1 VKSVSFRQAFQ
12 FLTDN
17 DPYAWQEQLYCSFCD
32 GNLPDQIS
40 LPTGAGKTQIIT
52 CWCLALV
59 KNQTLPRRLV
69 YVVDRRSVVDQS
81 TKVVEE
87 LVARLQNAEANSP
100 VAELLRHLP
109 NGLGASTL
117 RGEFVDNKEWSTFPH
132 RPSVVC
138 GTVDMVGSRLLF
150 SGYGDGP
157 YSRAL
162 HAGLLGNDTMI
173 VFDECHLVPA
183 FAMLLQ
189 NVKNAGGKLKPFHYV
204 LMSATSD
211 GAGLELAEADLAN
224 PRFRQRFM
232 AKKTIQIVRS
242 SQVDRSIVSLAE
254 TDPPKRT
261 IIFVESPT
269 TAVQIA
275 EQLLGSVVLL
285 TGTMRGK
292 ERDDLVDNPVFQ
304 AFTKVEEPTDP
315 HYLVA
320 TSAGEVGIDLTCSKM
335 ITDVTTAQSLVQRF
349 GRCARFG
356 ECDGQI
362 YIVSAD
368 NAKEKARFGGDLDFV
383 LDLGGDASCANLWAK
398 RRELAALSRTP
409 ETIPTLEPRV
419 LDILAMTSLHNDI
432 PVDEYI
438 RGRQWD
444 QRYVDIVFREEA
456 ALLAEMPEMDFDFYL
471 KHFPVLSFEKLS
483 ERASRVQELAKD
495 VLEERSDVQCALI
508 LADGQ
513 KKGVWLSELPDIG
526 LTNCTLIVPEQA
538 GFGLHSGMLVRSNSD
553 ATLDVS
559 TIEHKHHP
567 ARVRLILLAAEEYA
581 AAKGE
586 AVAFDRIV
594 GDKRIV
600 IVKTKVA
607 KDYSTELLSEHSD
620 AVCSAAKQ
628 FAEKAVLD
636 DELVAAIAEAGQF
649 HDFGKANPIWQLAA
663 KSGNVKRPIAKT
675 WYVSAPKLAGFR
687 HEFESMDSVPA
698 GLVRHLVAAH
708 HAGARPTWTGKRDLA
723 PVLQDENKAY
733 AQILR
738 FAELQK
744 RYGWWGLAYLE
755 AVLRCADA
763 YVSGE

>member
-1 VKSVSFRQAFQ
+1 MNFRQAFEY
-12 FLTDN
+12 LTGN
-17 DPYAWQEQLYCSFCD
+17 DPYAWQEELYCSLCEQ
-32 GNLPDQIS
+32 NIPDQIS

-52 CWCLALV
+52 CWLLASAA
-59 KNQTLPRRLV
+59 NETLPRRLV

-81 TKVVEE
+81 TKLVED
-87 LVARLQNAEANSP
+87 LLARLKAADESSP
-100 VAELLRHLP
+100 LAELLSRLP
-109 NGLGASTL
+109 DGLGVSTL
-117 RGEFVDNKEWSTFPH
+117 RGEFVDNQEWSTFPH
-132 RPSVVC
+132 RSSVVC

-157 YSRAL
+157 YSRSL
-162 HAGLLGNDTMI
+162 HAGLLGNDTVI

-183 FAMLLQ
+183 FATLLK
-189 NVKNAGGKLKPFHYV
+189 NVKNAGGKFKPFHYV

-211 GAGLELAEADLAN
+211 GAGLELTEDDLTN
-224 PRFRQRFM
+224 PTFRRRFT

-242 SQVDRSIVSLAE
+242 SQVERSIISLAK

-269 TAVQIA
+269 TAVKIA
-275 EQLLGSVVLL
+275 EQLRGNVVVL

-304 AFTKVEEPTDP
+304 AFTKAEEPAET

-320 TSAGEVGIDLTCSKM
+320 TSAGEVGIDLTCSRM

-362 YIVSAD
+362 YIASAD
-368 NAKEKARFGGDLDFV
+368 NSKEQARFGADLNFIAN
-383 LDLGGDASCANLWAK
+383 LGGDASCANLWAK
-398 RRELAALSRTP
+398 RRELGELSRIP
-409 ETIPTLEPRV
+409 DTIPTLEPRV

-438 RGRQWD
+438 RGQQRD
-444 QRYVDIVFREEA
+444 QRYVDIVFRQEA
-456 ALLAEMPEMDFDFYL
+456 ALLAEMGDSDFDCYL
-471 KHFPVLSFEKLS
+471 KYFPILSFEKLS
-483 ERASRVQELAKD
+483 ERAWHVQEYAKGL
-495 VLEERSDVQCALI
+495 LEEKGNVRCALI

-513 KKGVWLSELPDIG
+513 KKGVRLSELPEIR
-526 LTNCTLIVPEQA
+526 LTNCTLILPEQS
-538 GFGLHSGMLVRSNSD
+538 GFGLRSGLLVKSDSD
-553 ATLDVS
+553 AKLDIS

-567 ARVRLILLAAEEYA
+567 ARIRLILPAAEEYV

-586 AVAFDRIV
+586 TVAFDRIV
-594 GDKRIV
+594 GDRRII
-600 IVKTKVA
+600 IVKTRVA
-607 KDYSTELLSEHSD
+607 KDYSTELLSDHSD
-620 AVCSAAKQ
+620 SVYGTAKE
-628 FAEKAVLD
+628 FAEKAVLG
-636 DELVAAIAEAGQF
+636 DELIAAIMEAGQF
-649 HDFGKANPIWQLAA
+649 HDVGKANPIWQLAA
-663 KSGNVKRPIAKT
+663 KGGNVKRPIAKT

-687 HEFESMDSVPA
+687 HEFESMDSVTT

-708 HAGARPTWTGKRDLA
+708 HAGGRPTWTGTRDLS
-723 PVLQDENKAY
+723 PVLQDEDKVY
-733 AQILR
+733 GQILC

>member
-1 VKSVSFRQAFQ
+1 MNFVRAFE
-12 FLTDN
+12 FLTGYP
-17 DPYAWQEQLYCSFCD
+17 PYSWQEHLYHQFCS
-32 GNLPDQIS
+32 GEIPNQIS
-40 LPTGAGKTQIIT
+40 LPTGSGKTQVIT
-52 CWCLALV
+52 CWCLALAD
-59 KNQTLPRRLV
+59 NHTLPRRLV

-87 LVARLQNAEANSP
+87 LIARLRQSNANAV
-100 VAELLRHLP
+100 VAELLSSLP
-109 NGLGASTL
+109 DGLGVSTL
-117 RGEFVDNKEWSTFPH
+117 RGELVDNKEWSTFPY

-162 HAGLLGNDTMI
+162 HAGLMGNDTLI

-183 FAMLLQ
+183 FATLLQ
-189 NVKNAGGKLKPFHYV
+189 NVKRAGGKLKPFHYV

-211 GAGLELAEADLAN
+211 GAGLELTESDLEN
-224 PRFRQRFM
+224 PTFRRRFT
-232 AKKTIQIVRS
+232 AKKTLQMVRS
-242 SQVDRSIVSLAE
+242 SQVERSLVSLAK

-261 IIFVESPT
+261 IIFVESPI

-275 EQLLGSVVLL
+275 EQLSGNVVIL

-304 AFTKVEEPTDP
+304 AFTKVEDPTEP

-320 TSAGEVGIDLTCSKM
+320 TSAGEVGIDLTCSRM

-362 YIVSAD
+362 YIVSAG
-368 NAKEKARFGGDLDFV
+368 NPKEQARFDPDLAFV
-383 LDLGGDASCANLWAK
+383 ANLGGDASCANLWAK
-398 RRELAALSRTP
+398 RHEIAELSRTP
-409 ETIPTLEPRV
+409 DTIPSLEPRV

-432 PVDEYI
+432 PVDEYL
-438 RGRQWD
+438 RGRRRD
-444 QRYVDIVFREEA
+444 QRYVEIVFRPEA
-456 ALLAEMPEMDFDFYL
+456 ALLAQMSDSDFDFYL
-471 KHFPVLSFEKLS
+471 KHFPILSFEKLS
-483 ERASRVQELAKD
+483 ERASRVQELAQE
-495 VLEERSDVQCALI
+495 VLEERGNVRCALI
-508 LADGQ
+508 SADGQ
-513 KKGVWLSELPDIG
+513 KKGVWLSELPDIR
-526 LTNCTLIVPEQA
+526 LTNCTLIVPERS
-538 GFGLHSGMLVRSNSD
+538 GFGLHSGMLVRSDSE

-559 TIEHKHHP
+559 TIEHKHHL
-567 ARVRLILLAAEEYA
+567 ARIRLILSAGEEYT
-581 AAKGE
+581 AAKDE
-586 AVAFDRIV
+586 AVAFDRFV

-600 IVKTKVA
+600 IVKIKA
-607 KDYSTELLSEHSD
+607 PKNYSTELLSEHSD
-620 AVCSAAKQ
+620 AVCSAAKD
-628 FAEKAVLD
+628 FAEKALLD
-636 DELVAAIAEAGQF
+636 DGLIDAIAEAGQF
-649 HDFGKANPIWQLAA
+649 HDVGKANPIWQLAA

-687 HEFESMDSVPA
+687 HEFESMDGLAA

-708 HAGARPTWTGKRDLA
+708 HAGGRPTWIGVRDLS
-723 PVLQDENKAY
+723 PVLQDDEKVY
-733 AQILR
+733 GQILC